1 MDTTVTDSFLGALVD
16 GRYRVRARVAR
27 GGMATVYTAVDER
40 LERQVALKII
50 HPAQASDPRFV
61 DRFIDE
67 ASTIARLTHPNV
79 VAVYDQGTHEGLP
92 YLVMEYVRG
101 RTLREVLADR
111 RRLQPAEALA
121 VLDQVLAAVA
131 AAHRAGLV
139 HRDVKPENI
148 LVAESPG
155 GTVNAIIDGVVKVAD
170 FGLARAV
177 ERSTEDAGSPQLL
190 ATAAYVAPEL
200 VTSGHADPRT
210 DVYSAGIVLFEMLT
224 GQVPYDGERPV
235 DVAWQHVQQD
245 VPPPSRFVAGLPPL
259 VDELVERATRRDP
272 GSRPTDAGAMLAEVQ
287 AAREDVGMTVRT
299 RHTPPLLSGPTVVV
313 PQIAGPRESETTML
327 PRVEGARPAWA
338 RLPGEPPRPRSR
350 RNAPARSDGIGG
362 LLRRVNADPRGR
374 IALAAALVTIG
385 LLAAFGGW
393 WFGIGRYDPAP
404 GVVAMTKAEAEATA
418 KKFDLTVKYTEP
430 RFDDKAP
437 KDRVL
442 AQQPAAGERIASGGT
457 LTLTL
462 SLGPEKFV
470 LPDLVGYEVDLA
482 MQQLKDLKVVVERRD
497 DYSDVV
503 EKGRV
508 IGTDPPANG
517 QEVSPGFKLTLI
529 VSKGRAPLTVPRV
542 IGQNVSQ
549 ATNALSLLGLQVVTS
564 EKEDSRPAGE
574 VIGQDPPEGSSAEK
588 GQTVTLTVS
597 KGPPEVEV
605 PNVQGQ
611 NPAQAK
617 ANLEGLGFVV
627 AIVGGPNAVIGYSP
641 QGRQKRGTT
650 ITLYCI

>member
-50 HPAQASDPRFV
+50 HPAQAGDPRFV

-67 ASTIARLTHPNV
+67 AATIARLTHPNV
-79 VAVYDQGTHEGLP
+79 VAVYDQGTHDGLP

-111 RRLQPAEALA
+111 RKLQPAEALA
-121 VLDQVLAAVA
+121 ILDQALSAVA

-148 LVAESPG
+148 LVAEAPG

-177 ERSTEDAGSPQLL
+177 ERSTEEAGSPQLL

-200 VTSGHADPRT
+200 VTNGHADPRT

-224 GQVPYDGERPV
+224 GRVPYDGDRPV
-235 DVAWQHVQQD
+235 DVAWQHVQCD

-259 VDELVERATRRDP
+259 GDALVERATRRDP
-272 GSRPTDAGAMLAEVQ
+272 GSRPTDAGAMLAQVQ
-287 AAREDVGMTVRT
+287 AARDEVGMTVSRKAA
-299 RHTPPLLSGPTVVV
+299 PLSGPTVVV
-313 PQIAGPRESETTML
+313 PQVGSHQGETTML
-327 PRVEGARPAWA
+327 PRVEGARPTWA
-338 RLPGEPPRPRSR
+338 RLPGEPPRPHSR
-350 RNAPARSDGIGG
+350 RGGSSRGDAIGEFI
-362 LLRRVNADPRGR
+362 RRINDHPRGR
-374 IALAAALVTIG
+374 LALAAALVTIG
-385 LLAAFGGW
+385 LLAAVGGW

-404 GVVAMTKAEAEATA
+404 GVVDMTRAQAEQTA
-418 KKFDLTVKYTEP
+418 KDYGLTVKYAAP
-430 RFDDKAP
+430 RHDDKKP

-442 AQQPAAGERIASGGT
+442 LQKPAQGERIASGGT

-462 SLGPEKFV
+462 SLGPEKFL

-482 MQQLKDLKVVVERRD
+482 MQQLQDLKLVVDRRD
-497 DYSDVV
+497 DYNDVV
-503 EKGRV
+503 EKNRV

-529 VSKGRAPLTVPRV
+529 VSKGRAPITIPRV
-542 IGQNVSQ
+542 VGQNVNQ
-549 ATNALSLLGLQVVTS
+549 ATNALGQLGLKVVTS
-564 EKEDSRPAGE
+564 EKEDNRPAGE
-574 VIGQDPPEGSSAEK
+574 VLAQDPAEGSSAEK

-597 KGPPEVEV
+597 KGPPEVDV
-605 PNVQGQ
+605 PNVSGQ

-627 AIVGGPNAVIGYSP
+627 QIVGGQTAVIGYSP
-641 QGRQKRGTT
+641 QGRQRKGTT